1 MLVNGNMSLEE
12 QLIQLGFK
20 NSIKDVKM
28 YIKVGSYKFS
38 IPQSKIVKD
47 DTLLYRLEFEN
58 SGDET
63 KLKKYRLELQSIKI
77 PKAVINGSDTA
88 QLEKR
93 LVKADKLYNDYYYKD
108 IPATKE
114 ETEIIDSANRDVRQL
129 FDTGGTAKEI
139 ASLLMLKFWTEHHY
153 KQYIPDVT
161 KLKENYVSEITVE
174 WSNDKMLSADE
185 AYSKVK
191 ENYHVP
197 KIKDMTEEHVVSDSL
212 FEQAQFEIAFG
223 RDWVAY
229 NTIPY
234 FLDKGDVIFFKSKD
248 EAVEFTA
255 NNISEFDDFGVIKV
269 TSIQDFLV
277 QIPYGRYEGN
287 RLINYS
293 NKNLSIMNE
302 KNYDYLKDQLKYT
315 GFGEG
320 LQAELKEKMEKQ
332 TPDFQ
337 LNHSQKFGKDE
348 VSATLHFKKSND
360 SEMYFF
366 NKYDAAL
373 KPEKDT
379 DTIQQTF
386 YINKES
392 NITLKEGYNL
402 MSGRA
407 VNKDLTTK
415 EGQKYNAWVQMDFK
429 DTDNNG
435 NFKMKQFHENYGYNI
450 EQALAKL
457 PIKELA
463 SDTDKAALIQSL
475 EKGNRQAVTFV
486 QEGKEQRHFIEANP
500 QYKNITVYDGN
511 MQRVVNSQAQKEK
524 ESQGET
530 ADQSKK
536 KDLKNKQGDD
546 SEATPV
552 NGQKSKKKRGVSF
565 S

>member
-1 MLVNGNMSLEE
+1 MPINENIPLGE
-12 QLIQLGFK
+12 QLKQLGFK
-20 NSIKDVKM
+20 SVVKEVKMSIKL
-28 YIKVGSYKFS
+28 GSFHFT
-38 IPQSKIVKD
+38 IPQSKTIQND
-47 DTLLYRLEFEN
+47 SLLYVLELGN

-63 KLKKYRLELQSIKI
+63 KLKKYGLTLQSVKI
-77 PKAVINGSDTA
+77 PKAVINKIDTGK
-88 QLEKR
+88 LEKC
-93 LVKADKLYNDYYYKD
+93 LKKADELYNDYYLKD
-108 IPATKE
+108 KPVTKE
-114 ETEIIDSANRDVRQL
+114 ETELIESANKDVQQL
-129 FDTGGTAKEI
+129 FDNGGVAKEI
-139 ASLLMLKFWTEHHY
+139 AKLMMFKYWPEENHKQHIPELERLKA
-153 KQYIPDVT
+153 
-161 KLKENYVSEITVE
+161 NYEAQITID
-174 WSNDKMLSADE
+174 WNNGKILSADE
-185 AYSKVK
+185 AYKMAKENFHVPKVK
-191 ENYHVP
+191 E
-197 KIKDMTEEHVVSDSL
+197 MTEEHVIADAL

-223 RDWVAY
+223 REWVAY

-234 FLDKGDVIFFKSKD
+234 FLDKGDVQFFKNKD
-248 EAVEFTA
+248 EAFEFSA
-255 NNISEFDDFGVIKV
+255 NNISEYDDYRVISV
-269 TSIQDFLV
+269 TSIQDFLL
-277 QIPYGRYEGN
+277 QIPYGRMEEN
-287 RLINYS
+287 RLLNYS
-293 NKNLSIMNE
+293 NKNVSIMNE

-320 LQAELKEKMEKQ
+320 LQNELKEKMEKQ
-332 TPDFQ
+332 TPEFQ
-337 LNHSQKFGKDE
+337 LNHTQKFGKDE
-348 VSATLHFKKSND
+348 MSSTLHFKKSNE

-373 KPEKDT
+373 KPEKEADA
-379 DTIQQTF
+379 IQQTF

-402 MSGRA
+402 MNGRA

-435 NFKMKQFHENYGYNI
+435 NFKMKQFHQNYGYNI

-524 ESQGET
+524 ESQGQSVKQ
-530 ADQSKK
+530 DSKK
-536 KDLKNKQGDD
+536 EVKAGDD
-546 SEATPV
+546 ESDAASK
-552 NGQKSKKKRGVSF
+552 NGQKSKKKRGVSV